1 MFECLVSSW
10 WNYLEMIRMCGLA
23 GGGVLLGVGF
33 EVSKTHTIPSS
44 NLHLHLCLGPEDQT

>member
-1 MFECLVSSW
+1 
-10 WNYLEMIRMCGLA
+10 MCGLA